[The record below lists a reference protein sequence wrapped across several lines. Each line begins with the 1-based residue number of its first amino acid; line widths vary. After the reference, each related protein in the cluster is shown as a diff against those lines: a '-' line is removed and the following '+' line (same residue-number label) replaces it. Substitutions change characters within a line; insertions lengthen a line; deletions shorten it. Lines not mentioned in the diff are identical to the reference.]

1 MYVIY
6 KTKNKAN
13 EYGGWGVNFYTG
25 CSNLCGYCY
34 DRRYPMSRYWHDV
47 PTLRKCF
54 KDEDDAIKKF
64 EKDLYKLLPKLREED
79 VLFLSFTTDPAL
91 PETMGLTVKAIEICI
106 KNSVNVK
113 LLTKCGG
120 FEERFFNLFTG
131 SEDEL
136 KKHVAFGFT
145 LTGHNELEP
154 GAPSNEKRIGSMRK
168 LHSWGYKTFESA
180 EPIVDFGST
189 IRMIT
194 ETLDCCDLYKI
205 GLMSGGSVKYD
216 LKEAQ
221 DFLRDLKQLPGQPK
235 IYLKDSLGKLLGIDR
250 NTLPSNFVEKDYNM
264 FQ

>member
-6 KTKNKAN
+6 ETKNKAN

-136 KKHVAFGFT
+136 KKHVAFGVT

-154 GAPSNEKRIGSMRK
+154 GAPSNEKRIESMRI
-168 LHSWGYKTFESA
+168 LHSLGYKTFESD

-189 IRMIT
+189 MRIIT
-194 ETLDCCDLYKI
+194 DTLDCCDLFKI

-216 LKEAQ
+216 FQEAQ
-221 DFLRDLKQLPGQPK
+221 DFFRDLERLPRQPK
-235 IYLKDSLGKLLGIDR
+235 IYLKDSLVKLLGIDR
-250 NTLPSNFVEKDYNM
+250 NTLPSNFVGKDYNM
-264 FQ
+264 FL